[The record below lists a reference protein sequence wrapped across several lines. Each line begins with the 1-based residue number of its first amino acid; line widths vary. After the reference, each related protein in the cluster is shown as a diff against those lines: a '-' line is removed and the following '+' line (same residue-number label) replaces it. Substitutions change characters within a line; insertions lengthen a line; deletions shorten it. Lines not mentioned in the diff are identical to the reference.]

1 MIPTVRSG
9 AQSASRKSQ
18 LHADNQRHQ
27 PKDHAMKKLLF
38 ALLPT
43 IISRVLQARKAK
55 QARAAG
61 QTRRPPRNRY

>member
-1 MIPTVRSG
+1 
-9 AQSASRKSQ
+9 
-18 LHADNQRHQ
+18 
-27 PKDHAMKKLLF
+27 MKKLLF

-43 IISRVLQARKAK
+43 IISRVLRARKAK